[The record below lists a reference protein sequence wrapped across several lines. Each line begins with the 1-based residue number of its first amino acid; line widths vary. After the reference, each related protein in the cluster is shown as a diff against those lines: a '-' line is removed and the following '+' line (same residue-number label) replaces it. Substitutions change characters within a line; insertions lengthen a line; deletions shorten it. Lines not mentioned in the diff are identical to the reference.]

1 MESPVIAST
10 QTQQIPAR
18 LPSTPRRPI
27 TPVAYALRFAFAVL
41 YFFLARLLAK
51 EGAHGLVNP
60 DFVPLVEQAMLCF
73 LLIFGYAG
81 LGFSLDRQLTPVRD
95 QGLTMRKGWLGEMGL
110 GLAFGWGIA
119 VACVLPILIFG
130 GIAVHF
136 SWSLAS
142 LGWLLIDA
150 AYFLAAT
157 LALQVAFRGYPF
169 QCAIR
174 AVGELPAALLL
185 SVLYGIVQAFL
196 VQTWLP
202 STSRAAMAVNIALG
216 LLLAMAYLRTRALWL
231 AWGLQFGWVASR
243 ALLFGLPVNN
253 VSSHSPVI
261 QGDPLSSFAWSGG
274 DYGLDASWLAFVV
287 ILIAMFFL
295 YRATSD
301 LSFVYNA
308 PVLEPAGLAVDLDAA
323 AKRQHESATRPE
335 QPEVKPLVQ
344 IMPLSSPESMSIPS
358 SEPPP
363 LASDLNGPRD

>member
-1 MESPVIAST
+1 MAPTLPDQTIA
-10 QTQQIPAR
+10 AR
-18 LPSTPRRPI
+18 LPSTPRRPV
-27 TPVAYALRFAFAVL
+27 TPVGSALRFLFAVL

-81 LGFSLDRQLTPVRD
+81 LGFSLNRQLTPVRD

-119 VACVLPILIFG
+119 VLCVLPILIFG
-130 GIAVHF
+130 GIAIHF

-142 LGWLLIDA
+142 IGWLLIDA

-174 AVGELPAALLL
+174 AVGELPAALML

-196 VQTWLP
+196 VPLVQTWMP
-202 STSRAAMAVNIALG
+202 GASRAAMAVNIALG

-287 ILIAMFFL
+287 ILLAMPFL
-295 YRATSD
+295 YRATRD

-308 PVLEPAGLAVDLDAA
+308 PVLEPAGLPVDLDAA
-323 AKRQHESATRPE
+323 AKRQHEAATRPE

-344 IMPLSSPESMSIPS
+344 IMPLSSPDSMSIPS

>member
-1 MESPVIAST
+1 MAEAIA
-10 QTQQIPAR
+10 AR
-18 LPSTPRRPI
+18 LPSTPRRPV
-27 TPVAYALRFAFAVL
+27 TPIGSALRFAFAVL

-81 LGFSLDRQLTPVRD
+81 LGFSLNRQLTPVRD
-95 QGLTMRKGWLGEMGL
+95 QGLVLRKGWLGEMGM

-130 GIAVHF
+130 GIAIHI
-136 SWSLAS
+136 SWSPAS
-142 LGWLLIDA
+142 IGWLLIDA

-157 LALQVAFRGYPF
+157 LAVQVAFRGYPF

-174 AVGELPAALLL
+174 AVGELPASLVLA
-185 SVLYGIVQAFL
+185 VLYGIVQAFV
-196 VQTWLP
+196 VQTWMP
-202 STSRAAMAVNIALG
+202 TASRPAMAVNIALG

-253 VSSHSPVI
+253 ISSHSPVI
-261 QGDPLSSFAWSGG
+261 QGDPLGSLALSGS

-287 ILIAMFFL
+287 ILVAMPFL
-295 YRATSD
+295 YRATRD
-301 LSFVYNA
+301 LSFIYNA
-308 PVLEPAGLAVDLDAA
+308 PVLEPAGLPVDLDAA
-323 AKRQHESATRPE
+323 AKRQHEAATRPE

-344 IMPLSSPESMSIPS
+344 IMPVAS
-358 SEPPP
+358 SESLPIASSQQIP
-363 LASDLNGPRD
+363 LSSDLNGPRD